1 MGDSF
6 KGSLIGSPTMRYD
19 ICTVLFQRSSFEE
32 VGAVSLQK
40 GASVTNNLH
49 FDRHAML
56 PAAAF
61 MILLVS

>member
-1 MGDSF
+1 MGNSF
-6 KGSLIGSPTMRYD
+6 KSLLIGSPTIRYD
-19 ICTVLFQRSSFEE
+19 ICTVLIQHSSFEE
-32 VGAVSLQK
+32 EGAVSLQK

-49 FDRHAML
+49 FDRYAML

>member
-1 MGDSF
+1 M
-6 KGSLIGSPTMRYD
+6 
-19 ICTVLFQRSSFEE
+19 FQRSSFEE
-32 VGAVSLQK
+32 VGAASLQK

-56 PAAAF
+56 PAAAV